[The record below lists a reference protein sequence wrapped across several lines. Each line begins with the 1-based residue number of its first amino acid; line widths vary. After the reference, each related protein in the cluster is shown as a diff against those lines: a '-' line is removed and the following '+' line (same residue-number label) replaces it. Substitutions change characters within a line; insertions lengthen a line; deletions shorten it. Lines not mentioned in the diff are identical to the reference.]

1 MRIAHR
7 LCTRRSIK
15 FWGEV
20 MKRYLTAACTVV
32 LTAVLSGC
40 GYVGNI
46 FNPFYEAPPPEA
58 YLGDKN
64 DAALNSDG
72 GNASA
77 ARQAL
82 EQMGTY
88 QRALAPQPVNPVMQ
102 PAVVR
107 LMWVPDHLNAHGDLV
122 PAHYYYLKVKKDSW
136 AVTDAFELE
145 AQLGDGGGAA
155 PGAGYVNPEDI
166 R

>member
-1 MRIAHR
+1 
-7 LCTRRSIK
+7 
-15 FWGEV
+15 
-20 MKRYLTAACTVV
+20 MKRRITYTLAFAAAA
-32 LTAVLSGC
+32 LLSGC
-40 GYVGNI
+40 GSIGNI
-46 FNPFYEAPPPEA
+46 FNPFYESPPPEA
-58 YLGDKN
+58 YLGEKN
-64 DAALNSDG
+64 DSALNSDG
-72 GNASA
+72 GSA
-77 ARQAL
+77 NSARQAL

-107 LMWVPDHLNAHGDLV
+107 LMWVPDHLNSHGDLV

-145 AQLGDGGGAA
+145 AQLNNGQGSSSSV
-155 PGAGYVNPEDI
+155 GYVNPEDI